1 MNSSYSITI
10 INSVILFFSF
20 QGFCQLVIYFTYVCS
35 FLSVW
40 TVVGFTCERFI
51 VVFMPLHRHRFC
63 TRRRAAIVMGSLI
76 GFAAVAY
83 SFSFWTSGIIYTD
96 DDPTHGVC
104 QPFPQ
109 YYHLLHVVTSID
121 TLLTLILPSLTI
133 IVLNTGIAIKIFS
146 FLHRNSETPEE
157 SSLSVETSLYTGP
170 HGVRGCAFHNGA
182 HPTNSARTIK
192 QNSLSQPGS
201 FRNRAMVLRCH
212 SMQACMR
219 RNFQIRTTRA
229 LLIVSSVFLVLNFP
243 SHIFRIHAFFVYL
256 QKTRFIYPRT
266 ALLWQHLCQFLYY
279 SNFAVNVFLYSSC
292 SRSFRRA
299 LRRMCS
305 RFKHMVME
313 PVYTLPYK

>member
-1 MNSSYSITI
+1 MYC
-10 INSVILFFSF
+10 FSTGYKYQCSEIVLL

-51 VVFMPLHRHRFC
+51 VVFIPLHRHRFC
-63 TRRRAAIVMGSLI
+63 TRRRAWIVMTCLI
-76 GFAAVAY
+76 TFAMLAY
-83 SFSFWTSGIIYTD
+83 SFSFWTSGIIGIDQHSTAGY
-96 DDPTHGVC
+96 C

-109 YYHLLHVVTSID
+109 YYQLLHILTSVD
-121 TLLTLILPSLTI
+121 TLFTLILPSLTI

-146 FLHRNSETPEE
+146 FLHRSTHTQEE
-157 SSLSVETSLYTGP
+157 SSQSAETSLYQGRNIA
-170 HGVRGCAFHNGA
+170 RGCTFHLQ
-182 HPTNSARTIK
+182 PSNSHLK
-192 QNSLSQPGS
+192 QNSY
-201 FRNRAMVLRCH
+201 RNRAMVLRCH

-229 LLIVSSVFLVLNFP
+229 LLIVSSVFLVLNLP
-243 SHIFRIHAFFVYL
+243 SHVFRIHAFFVYL
-256 QKTRFIYPRT
+256 HKTRFIYPKT

-299 LRRMCS
+299 LRRMFS
-305 RFKHMVME
+305 RFKHIIIE
-313 PVYTLPYK
+313 PVYTLPCK